1 MPPKTPNRARSA
13 AETST
18 LRGDVT
24 VVVDIGGGSLKLCVA
39 EDGVSSA
46 RVAPNAAARIKSA
59 NGPMTTIYG
68 ARVGDTPDV
77 NGLALRRPVDRGFVV
92 NWELQREIL
101 DDAFRHDL
109 RVDPKRCD
117 IVVTEPPFAL
127 PATRAAL
134 DAMLFEHFGFR
145 RALATSS
152 ALATKRF
159 ADRVDAQ
166 RRDSSDLSVISRSAV
181 VVDCGFSFAHATAI
195 VAGKEIA
202 RGIKRLNLGGKAL
215 TNYLKELVSFRQW
228 NMMDESVL
236 IEDVKEKMCYVAD
249 DALVELEKCKA
260 KRGGTVRKEYVLPD
274 GIHIL
279 RGYVREDDADEKKA
293 DGSDDDDDDDDEDFG
308 ARGPKKRKP
317 QKKSSK
323 KAKVSRDDQPNHQ
336 FLTLVNERFMVP
348 ETLFHPSDIGARQCG
363 VPELVAQALE
373 TTDLVDEQRAL
384 CYMDV
389 ILTGGCAS
397 FPNFVERFERELRP
411 LVSETYTV
419 RVRRVENPI
428 TAACAGCVDIAMDR
442 ACFEASSITRE
453 EYLANKAKI
462 KEAHASLDFAPAT
475 RTGRLRE
482 YAAQPSNVSME
493 HIDSECARLT
503 PSLEREVIPAEI

>member
-1 MPPKTPNRARSA
+1 MLTALLSPPSSSPLSSISSSGGDANNNNFRNSRNNNNDNNTSGSGSTSIARRGYRASFAREA
-13 AETST
+13 WGKGST
-18 LRGDVT
+18 LF
-24 VVVDIGGGSLKLCVA
+24 VA
-39 EDGVSSA
+39 SPG
-46 RVAPNAAARIKSA
+46 
-59 NGPMTTIYG
+59 
-68 ARVGDTPDV
+68 
-77 NGLALRRPVDRGFVV
+77 
-92 NWELQREIL
+92 RE
-101 DDAFRHDL
+101 F
-109 RVDPKRCD
+109 
-117 IVVTEPPFAL
+117 
-127 PATRAAL
+127 
-134 DAMLFEHFGFR
+134 
-145 RALATSS
+145 
-152 ALATKRF
+152 
-159 ADRVDAQ
+159 
-166 RRDSSDLSVISRSAV
+166 
-181 VVDCGFSFAHATAI
+181 
-195 VAGKEIA
+195 
-202 RGIKRLNLGGKAL
+202 
-215 TNYLKELVSFRQW
+215 Y
-228 NMMDESVL
+228 
-236 IEDVKEKMCYVAD
+236 
-249 DALVELEKCKA
+249 
-260 KRGGTVRKEYVLPD
+260 
-274 GIHIL
+274 
-279 RGYVREDDADEKKA
+279 
-293 DGSDDDDDDDDEDFG
+293 DDDDDDDDFG

-317 QKKSSK
+317 KKKSSK